1 MGLFFHP
8 HTLKISTFSIGPLA
22 QSGNFFLKSCS
33 NRRFLTEHAF
43 DVRKD
48 SGVMNETAEATTA
61 PEQEVAQTA
70 ETSTSTQENSVIS
83 ANGEATSS
91 PSAQPT
97 SRAETA
103 KSEDSISSAATP
115 NAAHVSETSP
125 ETSLP
130 AVASSSAE
138 TAGKPSSEAASA
150 ETGTSEDRD
159 NVPAASDS
167 SPAEM
172 AEGAKKT
179 RVPRTPKAPGKPVEA
194 GGSIGTIVERVVRM
208 TTLSDEHAAALGR
221 LFNVS
226 LPEDYVA
233 RLTRLTGASLGP
245 IGSGAAEALAIVL
258 GLESANPIHV
268 GVQLGRLAA
277 TSLPDVYR
285 CAHALTGETA
295 PALPKGDN
303 AVFAVADVLATL
315 TADDFALARA
325 LSSALE

>member
-1 MGLFFHP
+1 MN
-8 HTLKISTFSIGPLA
+8 STNS
-22 QSGNFFLKSCS
+22 
-33 NRRFLTEHAF
+33 
-43 DVRKD
+43 
-48 SGVMNETAEATTA
+48 EATNSPTA
-61 PEQEVAQTA
+61 QPSSTTAAAENHDSMSSAAALDVA
-70 ETSTSTQENSVIS
+70 ETSSES
-83 ANGEATSS
+83 SS
-91 PSAQPT
+91 PADDP
-97 SRAETA
+97 
-103 KSEDSISSAATP
+103 
-115 NAAHVSETSP
+115 
-125 ETSLP
+125 
-130 AVASSSAE
+130 SSAE
-138 TAGKPSSEAASA
+138 TAKKPSNEAATTETGSPEDSANIPAALDSGPA
-150 ETGTSEDRD
+150 ET
-159 NVPAASDS
+159 
-167 SPAEM
+167 

-179 RVPRTPKAPGKPVEA
+179 RAPRTPKAPGKPVEA
-194 GGSIGTIVERVVRM
+194 SGSIGTIVERVVRM

-315 TADDFALARA
+315 TADDFALAKA
-325 LSSALE
+325 LSTALE

>member
-1 MGLFFHP
+1 
-8 HTLKISTFSIGPLA
+8 
-22 QSGNFFLKSCS
+22 
-33 NRRFLTEHAF
+33 LTEHAF

-48 SGVMNETAEATTA
+48 GGVMNETAEATTA

-70 ETSTSTQENSVIS
+70 ETSTSVQENTVIS
-83 ANGEATSS
+83 ANGQASGS

-97 SRAETA
+97 SSAEAA
-103 KSEDSISSAATP
+103 KSDESLSPAATP
-115 NAAHVSETSP
+115 DAADVSETSP
-125 ETSLP
+125 ETSP
-130 AVASSSAE
+130 QAVESPSTE
-138 TAGKPSSEAASA
+138 TAGNPSNEAAST
-150 ETGTSEDRD
+150 ETGSPEEATS
-159 NVPAASDS
+159 VPAASDAT
-167 SPAEM
+167 PAEI
-172 AEGAKKT
+172 AEGAKKA
-179 RVPRTPKAPGKPVEA
+179 RAPRTPKAPGKPVEA
-194 GGSIGTIVERVVRM
+194 GGSIGSIVERVVRM
-208 TTLSDEHAAALGR
+208 TTLSDDHAAALGR

-277 TSLPDVYR
+277 TALPDVYR

-325 LSSALE
+325 LSAALE

>member
-1 MGLFFHP
+1 
-8 HTLKISTFSIGPLA
+8 
-22 QSGNFFLKSCS
+22 
-33 NRRFLTEHAF
+33 LTEHAF

-48 SGVMNETAEATTA
+48 SGVMNETAEAATA
-61 PEQEVAQTA
+61 PEQEVTQIA
-70 ETSTSTQENSVIS
+70 ETSTSAQENSVIS
-83 ANGEATSS
+83 ANGQATGS
-91 PSAQPT
+91 PSAQLNASTEAAT
-97 SRAETA
+97 SD
-103 KSEDSISSAATP
+103 DSLSPAATP
-115 NAAHVSETSP
+115 YAADVLETSP
-125 ETSLP
+125 ETSSQ
-130 AVASSSAE
+130 AVSSSSTE
-138 TAGKPSSEAASA
+138 TAEKPSNEAAST
-150 ETGTSEDRD
+150 ETASPEDAA
-159 NVPAASDS
+159 NVPAVSDS
-167 SPAEM
+167 IPAEV
-172 AEGAKKT
+172 ADGAKKT
-179 RVPRTPKAPGKPVEA
+179 RAPRTPKAPGKPVEA

-208 TTLSDEHAAALGR
+208 TTLSDDHAAALGR

-277 TSLPDVYR
+277 TALPDVYR

>member
-1 MGLFFHP
+1 
-8 HTLKISTFSIGPLA
+8 
-22 QSGNFFLKSCS
+22 
-33 NRRFLTEHAF
+33 LTEHAF

-61 PEQEVAQTA
+61 PEQEVAQIA
-70 ETSTSTQENSVIS
+70 ETSTSVQENTAIS
-83 ANGEATSS
+83 ANGQATGS
-91 PSAQPT
+91 PSAQLNASAEAAT
-97 SRAETA
+97 SD
-103 KSEDSISSAATP
+103 DSLSSATTP
-115 NAAHVSETSP
+115 DAADVLESP
-125 ETSLP
+125 ETSLQ
-130 AVASSSAE
+130 AVASSSADGAE
-138 TAGKPSSEAASA
+138 KPSNEAAST
-150 ETGTSEDRD
+150 ETGSPQDAA
-159 NVPAASDS
+159 NVPAVSDS

-179 RVPRTPKAPGKPVEA
+179 RAPRTPKAPGKPVEA

-208 TTLSDEHAAALGR
+208 TTLSDDHAAALGR

-277 TSLPDVYR
+277 TALPDVYR

>member
-1 MGLFFHP
+1 
-8 HTLKISTFSIGPLA
+8 
-22 QSGNFFLKSCS
+22 
-33 NRRFLTEHAF
+33 
-43 DVRKD
+43 
-48 SGVMNETAEATTA
+48 MNETAEATTA
-61 PEQEVAQTA
+61 PEQEVASTA
-70 ETSTSTQENSVIS
+70 ETNTAAQEKTVITNIVAAQDDDSVPSASTPG
-83 ANGEATSS
+83 APDALEAPETLEALEASSESS
-91 PSAQPT
+91 PVAVESSSVGT
-97 SRAETA
+97 SRSRLGTSFEESPSNEAE
-103 KSEDSISSAATP
+103 S
-115 NAAHVSETSP
+115 SETGSP
-125 ETSLP
+125 ED
-130 AVASSSAE
+130 
-138 TAGKPSSEAASA
+138 
-150 ETGTSEDRD
+150 GTE
-159 NVPAASDS
+159 VPAATESNSNSNSASNSASDS
-167 SPAEM
+167 TPAEI

-179 RVPRTPKAPGKPVEA
+179 RAPRTPKAPAKPAEA
-194 GGSIGTIVERVVRM
+194 SGSIGTIVERVVRM
-208 TTLSDEHAAALGR
+208 TTLSDDHAAALGR

-277 TSLPDVYR
+277 PSLPDVYR

>member
-1 MGLFFHP
+1 V
-8 HTLKISTFSIGPLA
+8 I
-22 QSGNFFLKSCS
+22 
-33 NRRFLTEHAF
+33 LTEHAF
-43 DVRKD
+43 DVSKD
-48 SGVMNETAEATTA
+48 GGVMNEIVEAPDAPLETA
-61 PEQEVAQTA
+61 PE
-70 ETSTSTQENSVIS
+70 
-83 ANGEATSS
+83 ATSR
-91 PSAQPT
+91 PDT
-97 SRAETA
+97 
-103 KSEDSISSAATP
+103 TP
-115 NAAHVSETSP
+115 
-125 ETSLP
+125 
-130 AVASSSAE
+130 
-138 TAGKPSSEAASA
+138 
-150 ETGTSEDRD
+150 
-159 NVPAASDS
+159 ASDS
-167 SPAEM
+167 SPIDSASSPAPSVEANATDSASPSPESTANAVDANELRPNDSSVSDPGTSSAPVDSAVPSDSTATNSATSNSM
-172 AEGAKKT
+172 SSNSASGESESPSATPMDQADSSSKYVDGMKKT
-179 RVPRTPKAPGKPVEA
+179 RAPRTPKAPGKPVEA
-194 GGSIGTIVERVVRM
+194 GGSITTIVERVVRM

-245 IGSGAAEALAIVL
+245 IGSGAAEALSIVL

-315 TADDFALARA
+315 TTDDFALARA

>member
-1 MGLFFHP
+1 M
-8 HTLKISTFSIGPLA
+8 
-22 QSGNFFLKSCS
+22 
-33 NRRFLTEHAF
+33 
-43 DVRKD
+43 RKD

-61 PEQEVAQTA
+61 PEQEVAQNA
-70 ETSTSTQENSVIS
+70 ANSTSMQENTVIS
-83 ANGEATSS
+83 ANGQATGS

-97 SRAETA
+97 SSTEAAT
-103 KSEDSISSAATP
+103 SDDSMSPAATP
-115 NAAHVSETSP
+115 DTADVSETST
-125 ETSLP
+125 ETSSQ

-138 TAGKPSSEAASA
+138 TAEKPSNEEASSETDSPEDAANISA
-150 ETGTSEDRD
+150 VSGST
-159 NVPAASDS
+159 
-167 SPAEM
+167 PAEI
-172 AEGAKKT
+172 AEGAKKM
-179 RVPRTPKAPGKPVEA
+179 RAPRTPKAPGKPVEA